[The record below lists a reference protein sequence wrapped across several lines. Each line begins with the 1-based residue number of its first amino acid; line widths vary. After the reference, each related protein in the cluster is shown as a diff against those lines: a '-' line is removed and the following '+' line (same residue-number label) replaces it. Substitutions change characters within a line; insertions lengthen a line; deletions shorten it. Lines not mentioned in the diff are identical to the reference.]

1 MKKKDICRLK
11 RCLTDLK
18 TKDHLCLYPKLFC
31 SYISGPWNWFVKW
44 SMVPPSV
51 GLGLFLFVFV
61 SSFDFEHHCI
71 GLVFSC
77 SKFFDPLDFSSC
89 PLALYGHLWW
99 LRIFLCPPVLFGH
112 FHRWRLVHAP
122 KSYLG
127 TFNHYG
133 FCCTRPPVWGV
144 ILAKVIFQENLL
156 GSKGDYKWYISAL
169 WKIIKDGLSSSQM
182 HTFRIGKPCF
192 HASMQSDFSLFMQ
205 VKPSFR
211 VTSWCVFFFW
221 VF

>member
-1 MKKKDICRLK
+1 M
-11 RCLTDLK
+11 
-18 TKDHLCLYPKLFC
+18 
-31 SYISGPWNWFVKW
+31 
-44 SMVPPSV
+44 PPSV

-77 SKFFDPLDFSSC
+77 SKFLDPLDFSSC

-99 LRIFLCPPVLFGH
+99 LRIFFYAPHYCLGTFIVED
-112 FHRWRLVHAP
+112 FHAL

-133 FCCTRPPVWGV
+133 FCCTCPPVWGV
-144 ILAKVIFQENLL
+144 ILAKVIFQEKLL
-156 GSKGDYKWYISAL
+156 GSKGGYKWYISAL
-169 WKIIKDGLSSSQM
+169 WKIIRDDLSSSQM
-182 HTFRIGKPCF
+182 HTFRICKPCF

-211 VTSWCVFFFW
+211 VTSMVCVFFGFSRCM
-221 VF
+221 VTSLRNHLNF